1 MAKPPYFAIVQL
13 EVRHCR
19 WVGAA
24 TKLKAGGMG
33 CTLGSFGAGGT
44 GGMVGR
50 VDQPGGR
57 FGLARLLPRNRQA
70 GEVSVVLWH
79 DARLVT
85 SKAGSGR

>member
-1 MAKPPYFAIVQL
+1 MAKPLYFAIVKL

-50 VDQPGGR
+50 VDQPVGR
-57 FGLARLLPRNRQA
+57 FGLARLLPSNRQA